1 MSLHKLSPQEIQEAL
16 PSLPHWHFNEP
27 LNCISR
33 EFIWPNFVQAFAFM
47 TQIAELAEQHQ
58 HHPEWRNVYNKVVI
72 SWTTH
77 DVGGLSHKDL
87 LMAQLCDDLLIDKH
101 A

>member
-1 MSLHKLSPQEIQEAL
+1 
-16 PSLPHWHFNEP
+16 
-27 LNCISR
+27 
-33 EFIWPNFVQAFAFM
+33 M
-47 TQIAELAEQHQ
+47 TQIAEWAEQHQ

-87 LMAQLCDDLLIDKH
+87 LMAALCDKLVINMHTYQLDKN
-101 A
+101 